1 MKERID
7 DVIGRR
13 VAATPMSRP
22 TTNPVADWIAGSR
35 IVAYHSRFAEITES
49 VTSALLLS
57 QFWYWSGTP
66 TALEREGWFWMTQSE
81 IRAQTGLTRWEQESA
96 RRRLKDLGVL
106 TESRQGI
113 PAKLWFH
120 VEKDRLFD
128 LVLILLESQIEI
140 KEEVKEDILE

>member
-1 MKERID
+1 
-7 DVIGRR
+7 
-13 VAATPMSRP
+13 
-22 TTNPVADWIAGSR
+22 
-35 IVAYHSRFAEITES
+35 
-49 VTSALLLS
+49 
-57 QFWYWSGTP
+57 
-66 TALEREGWFWMTQSE
+66 
-81 IRAQTGLTRWEQESA
+81 LTRWEQESA